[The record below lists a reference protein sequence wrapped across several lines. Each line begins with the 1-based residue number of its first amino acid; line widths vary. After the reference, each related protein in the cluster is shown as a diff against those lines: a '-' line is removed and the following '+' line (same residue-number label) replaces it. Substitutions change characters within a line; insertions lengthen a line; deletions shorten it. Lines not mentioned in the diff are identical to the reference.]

1 MMRGTKHSDPAIL
14 RFGIFELTPH
24 KHELRRA
31 GVLPNV
37 QEQPSKLLVLVAERS
52 GWNGAPSPESA
63 APTWNRTSRSRVSLG
78 EQTFFLLNFQLT
90 IRVSQRMAVRWSQRP
105 HEACLC
111 NERQQAAH

>member
-63 APTWNRTSRSRVSLG
+63 AHLESDITLPCQPRRANILSVEFSTHDPSESAHG
-78 EQTFFLLNFQLT
+78 
-90 IRVSQRMAVRWSQRP
+90 RP
-105 HEACLC
+105 MVAETA
-111 NERQQAAH
+111 